1 MGKPAETALCPGG
14 WVMDITDSALDA
26 GGDAYGSYR
35 G

>member
-14 WVMDITDSALDA
+14 WAMDITDSALDA
-26 GGDAYGSYR
+26 GDGAYGYSR